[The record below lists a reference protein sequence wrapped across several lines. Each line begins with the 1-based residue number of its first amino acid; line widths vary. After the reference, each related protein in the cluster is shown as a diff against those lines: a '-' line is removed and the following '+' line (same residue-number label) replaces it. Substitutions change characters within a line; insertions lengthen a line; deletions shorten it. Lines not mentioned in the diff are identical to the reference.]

1 MPRGTSPVGRDE
13 MTCPYLGTAE
23 RRSPGQPYASYRNRC
38 YTDGRPQRIATRQQ
52 QDYCLSDEHWLC
64 LRFTAIPADVL
75 SPTEPTVRQV
85 ASPTPRQTP
94 RARVKRR
101 RSAVTLLQV
110 ASILVV
116 ILSLGALGVCG
127 VVVFRTL
134 TGEGRLARP
143 VPALAAASN
152 TPTPWP
158 TPTPTPFPTP
168 PPAPSP
174 TPTPFLNPVA
184 EQVLLEPMTHVWQ
197 TWNNCG
203 PATVAMCLS
212 YFGRQ
217 ETQTEVAAILRPDSE
232 DKNINP
238 QEMATYVQGL
248 GLGAIARVNGRADV
262 LKSLLSNG
270 IPVIVEQWH
279 VPEGDPG
286 MGHYRLARGYSEADE
301 VFITHD
307 ALTGPNERLTYA
319 AFDEGWRVF
328 NRAYVVVY
336 PPEKQRVVEA
346 LLGTDADDAAM
357 YRQAVARAEEEVNTT
372 GDVFAWFNLGSSYV
386 GLGEYAS
393 AADAYQHALEIGL
406 PRRMLWYQ
414 FGPFIAYDALG
425 EYQKVLD
432 LSAGILAH
440 TPNIE
445 ELHYYR
451 GRAYLALGD
460 ADKARAEFE
469 LAVQY
474 NPHYA
479 EPVQALADLGG

>member
-1 MPRGTSPVGRDE
+1 

-38 YTDGRPQRIATRQQ
+38 YADGRPQRIAAQQ
-52 QDYCLSDEHWLC
+52 QKEYCLSDGHWLC
-64 LRFTAIPADVL
+64 PRFVATSADVSL
-75 SPTEPTVRQV
+75 PTERVIQQDISSIPRRTARVRVRQER
-85 ASPTPRQTP
+85 SP
-94 RARVKRR
+94 
-101 RSAVTLLQV
+101 VTFAQV
-110 ASILVV
+110 VSILVV
-116 ILSLGALGVCG
+116 ALVLCALGVCG
-127 VVVFRTL
+127 IGVYRTL
-134 TGEGRLARP
+134 VGVGRTSG
-143 VPALAAASN
+143 PASAAGV
-152 TPTPWP
+152 TPTPSLTPSPTATPTATPSP
-158 TPTPTPFPTP
+158 TPTPTPTP
-168 PPAPSP
+168 PL
-174 TPTPFLNPVA
+174 TPVA

-212 YFGRQ
+212 YFGRA
-217 ETQTEVAAILRPDSE
+217 ETQADVAAILRPDPE
-232 DKNINP
+232 DKNISP
-238 QEMATYVQGL
+238 QEMAAYVRGL
-248 GLGAIARVNGRADV
+248 GLGATARVNGRAAV

-286 MGHYRLARGYSEADE
+286 MGHYRLVRGYSDSDG
-301 VFITHD
+301 VFVAYD
-307 ALTGPNERLTYA
+307 SLTGPDERLSYA

-328 NRAYVVVY
+328 NRAYVVIY
-336 PPEKQRVVEA
+336 PLEEQRVVETI
-346 LLGTDADDAAM
+346 LGADADDATM
-357 YRQAVARAEEEVNTT
+357 YRQAVVRAEEEVRTT
-372 GDVFAWFNLGSSYV
+372 GDAFAWFNLGSSYV
-386 GLGEYAS
+386 GLSEYAA
-393 AADAYQHALEIGL
+393 AADAYQRALDIGL

-432 LSAGILAH
+432 LSAGVLAH

-451 GRAYLALGD
+451 GRAYLGLGD

-474 NPHYA
+474 NPHYTEA
-479 EPVQALADLGG
+479 VQALTDLGG

>member
-1 MPRGTSPVGRDE
+1 
-13 MTCPYLGTAE
+13 MTCPYLGGDE

-38 YTDGRPQRIATRQQ
+38 YADGRPQRIAARHQKE
-52 QDYCLSDEHWLC
+52 YCLSGGHWLC
-64 LRFTAIPADVL
+64 PRFTATSVDVSL
-75 SPTEPTVRQV
+75 PSEPVVRQ
-85 ASPTPRQTP
+85 STSFTPRRVL
-94 RARVKRR
+94 RAREKQR
-101 RSAVTLLQV
+101 RSAVTFSQI

-116 ILSLGALGVCG
+116 VLVLCALGVCG
-127 VVVFRTL
+127 VVVYRTL
-134 TGEGRLARP
+134 AGAGRAFGP
-143 VPALAAASN
+143 GPALAVSTATPAPS
-152 TPTPWP
+152 PTPSLTPSPTFTP
-158 TPTPTPFPTP
+158 TPTPTPTP
-168 PPAPSP
+168 LL
-174 TPTPFLNPVA
+174 TPVA

-212 YFGRQ
+212 CFERA
-217 ETQTEVAAILRPDSE
+217 ETQADVAAILRPDPE
-232 DKNINP
+232 DKNISP
-238 QEMATYVQGL
+238 QEMAVYVRSL
-248 GLGAIARVNGRADV
+248 GLGAIARVNGRAAV

-286 MGHYRLARGYSEADE
+286 MGHYRLVRGYNEADG

-307 ALTGPNERLTYA
+307 SLTGPDEQLTYA

-336 PPEKQRVVEA
+336 PLEKEKQRVVETI
-346 LLGTDADDAAM
+346 LGADADDAAM
-357 YRQAVARAEEEVNTT
+357 YRQAVARAEEEVRTT
-372 GDVFAWFNLGSSYV
+372 GDAFAWFNLGSSYV
-386 GLGEYAS
+386 GLGEYAA
-393 AADAYQHALEIGL
+393 AADAYQRALDIGL

-432 LSAGILAH
+432 LSAGVLAH

-451 GRAYLALGD
+451 GRAHLGLGD
-460 ADKARAEFE
+460 VDKARAEFE

-479 EPVQALADLGG
+479 EAVQSLADLGG

>member
-1 MPRGTSPVGRDE
+1 M
-13 MTCPYLGTAE
+13 MCPYLGTAE

-38 YTDGRPQRIATRQQ
+38 YADGSQQRIATQQ
-52 QDYCLSDEHWLC
+52 QRERCLSAEYWLC
-64 LRFTAIPADVL
+64 LRFAAATAETPVQPLAREESPLTSIPSPSLHVGAAPRRGGIAFSAIASALIVALVL
-75 SPTEPTVRQV
+75 F
-85 ASPTPRQTP
+85 
-94 RARVKRR
+94 
-101 RSAVTLLQV
+101 
-110 ASILVV
+110 
-116 ILSLGALGVCG
+116 ALGVCG
-127 VVVFRTL
+127 LIVYRTL
-134 TGEGRLARP
+134 VSAQGIFHPAQIGAVTGA
-143 VPALAAASN
+143 
-152 TPTPWP
+152 TPTPSPSPTYTATPTATPIPSPTP
-158 TPTPTPFPTP
+158 TPTPTPFVT
-168 PPAPSP
+168 
-174 TPTPFLNPVA
+174 PVA
-184 EQVLLEPMTHVWQ
+184 DQVLLEPMSHVWQ

-212 YFGRQ
+212 YFGRA
-217 ETQTEVAAILRPDSE
+217 ETQSDVAVVLRPDAE

-238 QEMATYVQGL
+238 QEMAAYVQSL
-248 GLGAIARVNGRADV
+248 GLGAVARVNGRDEV

-279 VPEGDPG
+279 VPEDDPG
-286 MGHYRLARGYSEADE
+286 MGHYRLVRGYDEVEA

-307 ALTGPNERLTYA
+307 SLTGPNERLTYA
-319 AFDEGWRVF
+319 EFDEGWRVF

-336 PPEKQRVVEA
+336 PPEKQQVVEA
-346 LLGTDADDAAM
+346 ILGAETDDLTM
-357 YRQAVARAEEEVNTT
+357 YQEAVTRAQEEVDAV

-386 GLGEYAS
+386 GLGQYAA
-393 AADAYQHALEIGL
+393 AADAYQHALDIGL

-432 LSAGILAH
+432 LSASVLAQ

-451 GRAYLALGD
+451 GRAYLGLGD
-460 ADKARAEFE
+460 VDQARAEFE

-479 EPVQALADLGG
+479 EAIQALAAIKP

>member
-1 MPRGTSPVGRDE
+1 

-38 YTDGRPQRIATRQQ
+38 YADGRPQRIAAQQ
-52 QDYCLSDEHWLC
+52 QKEYCLSDGHWLC
-64 LRFTAIPADVL
+64 PRFAATSAGVSL
-75 SPTEPTVRQV
+75 PTERAIQQDISSIPRRTARVRVRQERGP
-85 ASPTPRQTP
+85 ATF
-94 RARVKRR
+94 A
-101 RSAVTLLQV
+101 QV
-110 ASILVV
+110 VSILVMALV
-116 ILSLGALGVCG
+116 LCALGVCG
-127 VVVFRTL
+127 IGVYRTL
-134 TGEGRLARP
+134 AGVGRTSG
-143 VPALAAASN
+143 PASAAGV
-152 TPTPWP
+152 TPTPSLTPSLTATPTATPSPTSTP
-158 TPTPTPFPTP
+158 TPTPTPPLT
-168 PPAPSP
+168 
-174 TPTPFLNPVA
+174 PVA

-212 YFGRQ
+212 YFGRT
-217 ETQTEVAAILRPDSE
+217 ETQADVAAILRPDPE
-232 DKNINP
+232 DKNISP
-238 QEMATYVQGL
+238 QEMAAYVRSL
-248 GLGAIARVNGRADV
+248 GLGATARVNGRADV

-286 MGHYRLARGYSEADE
+286 MGHYRLVRGYNEADG
-301 VFITHD
+301 VFVAHD
-307 ALTGPNERLTYA
+307 SLTGPDKRLTYT

-328 NRAYVVVY
+328 NRAYVVIY
-336 PPEKQRVVEA
+336 PLEKEKQRVVETI
-346 LLGTDADDAAM
+346 LGADADDATM
-357 YRQAVARAEEEVNTT
+357 YRQAVVRTEEEVRTT
-372 GDVFAWFNLGSSYV
+372 GDAFAWFNLGSSYV
-386 GLGEYAS
+386 GLGEYAA
-393 AADAYQHALEIGL
+393 AADAYQHALDIGL

-432 LSAGILAH
+432 LSAGVLAH

-451 GRAYLALGD
+451 GRAYLGLGD

-474 NPHYA
+474 NPHYTEA
-479 EPVQALADLGG
+479 IQALADLGG